1 MDDDRQITNPQY
13 SLLRDVNCQTQRG
26 SSMYRSSGGGG
37 GGGPWR
43 RTRKSLVRWDCEDL
57 WGQKQ
62 WSTSKRV
69 ILGRRTLGVLSQ
81 PLDLIELNEYELNYV
96 N

>member
-1 MDDDRQITNPQY
+1 MVV
-13 SLLRDVNCQTQRG
+13 LVVVVV
-26 SSMYRSSGGGG
+26 
-37 GGGPWR
+37 PWR
-43 RTRKSLVRWDCEDL
+43 QTRKSLVRWDREDL

-81 PLDLIELNEYELNYV
+81 QLNLIELNEYELNMTGIEYD
-96 N
+96 